1 MPGALRSR
9 ARVPRCVRRRLR
21 PPADTRARPRLL
33 HAHDVRIQRRGDR
46 CEGHDLWRRSLRRL
60 DRGDRRAGDA
70 RHRLRRW
77 GRAAPALARRRAAR
91 SAEHRRLFRLRARRR
106 PQPRPSVAR
115 GAAAARPQ
123 GRHGLRRPLAERAAR
138 SGRAASCG
146 VDGHR
151 RQQPRDGARAGPR
164 RLDRAARRAGRQDL
178 GMNRWRDM
186 YCGAARPDDVGRTI
200 AVAGWVARRRD
211 HGGLIFIDLRDHT
224 GVVQLVVNPERAPDA
239 ASSAHAIRSEF
250 VVHARGE
257 VVARA
262 PDAVNANIATGA
274 VEIQVDE
281 LEVVARSEPLPFQ
294 LDDDNVE
301 EPLRL
306 RYRYLDLRR
315 DRMQRNLRL
324 SATVVRA
331 IRDSMEEQGF
341 IDVWTPTMTLGTP
354 EGARDFL
361 VPVRL
366 QPGKFFALAQSPQ
379 LFKQTF
385 MIGGLDRYY
394 QIATAWRDEDLR
406 ADRQFE
412 FRQLDLE
419 LAFPTREEV
428 LEVLEQVVVAS
439 FEALG
444 RTPPSR
450 PFPRMAYAD
459 AMLRYGSD
467 KPDLRFG
474 LEIQDATAL
483 TRDSQFGVFANA
495 ETVRYLVAPKAFSR
509 GELQKLEDFA
519 KEWGAK
525 GLAYL
530 VYDESGEVRSP
541 IAKFLSEGELEAFRP
556 SPGSTVLFVADSTP
570 MVERVLGALRLHLG
584 QELRLVD
591 ESRDEFH
598 WVLDFPLFL
607 KDEDTG
613 RWTFVH
619 HPFTSP
625 APGHEDLIE
634 SDPGAALSQHYDL
647 IWNGWEQGSGSIRIH
662 RQEIQERVFRAMGMS
677 DEEARAKFGWF
688 VDALR
693 MGAPPHGGFALG
705 IERFLALLAGESTIR
720 EVIAF
725 PKTASG
731 SDPLTGA
738 PAPTTKE
745 RLDELGISVKT
756 PKA

>member
-1 MPGALRSR
+1 
-9 ARVPRCVRRRLR
+9 
-21 PPADTRARPRLL
+21 
-33 HAHDVRIQRRGDR
+33 
-46 CEGHDLWRRSLRRL
+46 
-60 DRGDRRAGDA
+60 
-70 RHRLRRW
+70 
-77 GRAAPALARRRAAR
+77 
-91 SAEHRRLFRLRARRR
+91 
-106 PQPRPSVAR
+106 
-115 GAAAARPQ
+115 
-123 GRHGLRRPLAERAAR
+123 
-138 SGRAASCG
+138 
-146 VDGHR
+146 
-151 RQQPRDGARAGPR
+151 
-164 RLDRAARRAGRQDL
+164 
-178 GMNRWRDM
+178 MNPWRDLHS
-186 YCGAARPDDVGRTI
+186 GEVNPERVGQTVN
-200 AVAGWVARRRD
+200 VAGWVARRRD

-224 GVVQLVVNPERAPDA
+224 GIVQLVINPEHAPEA
-239 ASSAHAIRSEF
+239 ANVAHEIRSEF

-257 VVARA
+257 VARRA
-262 PDAVNANIATGA
+262 PEAVNPNIPTGE
-274 VEIQVDE
+274 VEIQADE
-281 LEVVARSEPLPFQ
+281 LEIVSRSEPLPFQ
-294 LDDDNVE
+294 LDDEGVE
-301 EPLRL
+301 EPTRL

-324 SATVVRA
+324 SATVIAA
-331 IRDSMEEQGF
+331 IRRSMEEQGF
-341 IDVWTPTMTLGTP
+341 VDVWTPSMTLGTP

-394 QIATAWRDEDLR
+394 QIAMCWRDEDLR

-428 LEVLEQVVVAS
+428 LEVLEQIVVAS
-439 FEALG
+439 FEAVG
-444 RTPPSR
+444 RTPPKR
-450 PFPRMAYAD
+450 PFPRMAYAE

-467 KPDLRFG
+467 KPDVRFG
-474 LEIQDATAL
+474 LEIQDATEV
-483 TRDSQFGVFANA
+483 TRGSEFGVFAGA
-495 ETVRYLVAPKAFSR
+495 ETVRYIVAPNAFSR
-509 GELQKLEDFA
+509 GELQRLEEFA
-519 KEWGAK
+519 KEWGAR

-530 VYDESGEVRSP
+530 VFDESGEVRSP
-541 IAKFLSEGELEAFRP
+541 ISKFLSERELETFQSP
-556 SPGSTVLFVADSTP
+556 PGSTVLFVADSTP
-570 MVERVLGALRLHLG
+570 MVERVVGALRLHLG
-584 QELRLVD
+584 QQLELVD
-591 ESRDEFH
+591 ESRDDVL

-625 APGHEDLIE
+625 VEGNEDLIDT
-634 SDPGAALSQHYDL
+634 DPGAALSQHYDL
-647 IWNGWEQGSGSIRIH
+647 IWNGWELGSGSIRVH
-662 RQEIQERVFRAMGMS
+662 RQEIQERVFRAMGMT
-677 DEEARAKFGWF
+677 DEEAQAKFGWF
-688 VDALR
+688 LDALR

-705 IERFLALLAGESTIR
+705 IERFVALFAGESNIR

-745 RLDELGISVKT
+745 RLDELGISLKT

>member
-1 MPGALRSR
+1 
-9 ARVPRCVRRRLR
+9 
-21 PPADTRARPRLL
+21 
-33 HAHDVRIQRRGDR
+33 
-46 CEGHDLWRRSLRRL
+46 
-60 DRGDRRAGDA
+60 
-70 RHRLRRW
+70 
-77 GRAAPALARRRAAR
+77 
-91 SAEHRRLFRLRARRR
+91 
-106 PQPRPSVAR
+106 
-115 GAAAARPQ
+115 
-123 GRHGLRRPLAERAAR
+123 
-138 SGRAASCG
+138 
-146 VDGHR
+146 
-151 RQQPRDGARAGPR
+151 
-164 RLDRAARRAGRQDL
+164 
-178 GMNRWRDM
+178 MNPWRDL
-186 YCGAARPDDVGRTI
+186 YSGEVTPERVGQTVN
-200 AVAGWVARRRD
+200 VAGWVARRRD

-224 GVVQLVVNPERAPDA
+224 GIVQLVINPERAPEA
-239 ASSAHAIRSEF
+239 AKVAHEIRSEF

-257 VVARA
+257 VMRRA
-262 PDAVNANIATGA
+262 PEAVNPNIPTGE

-281 LEVVARSEPLPFQ
+281 LEIVSRSEPLPFQ
-294 LDDDNVE
+294 LDDEGVE
-301 EPLRL
+301 EPTRL

-324 SATVVRA
+324 SATVIAA
-331 IRDSMEEQGF
+331 IRRSMEEQGF
-341 IDVWTPTMTLGTP
+341 IDVWTPSMTMGTP

-366 QPGKFFALAQSPQ
+366 QPGRFFALAQSPQ

-394 QIATAWRDEDLR
+394 QIATCWRDEDLR

-419 LAFPTREEV
+419 LAFPTREDV

-444 RTPPSR
+444 RTPPKR

-467 KPDLRFG
+467 KPDVRFG
-474 LEIQDATAL
+474 LEIQEATDV
-483 TRDSQFGVFANA
+483 TRGSEFGVFAGA
-495 ETVRYLVAPKAFSR
+495 ETVRYIVAPKSFSR
-509 GELQKLEDFA
+509 GELQRLEEFA

-530 VYDESGEVRSP
+530 VFDESGEVRSP
-541 IAKFLSEGELEAFRP
+541 ISKFLSERELEAFQSP
-556 SPGSTVLFVADSTP
+556 PGSTALFVADSTP

-584 QELRLVD
+584 QQLELVD
-591 ESRDEFH
+591 ESRDEVL

-607 KDEDTG
+607 EDEDTG

-625 APGHEDLIE
+625 VEGHEDLIDT
-634 SDPGAALSQHYDL
+634 DPGAALSQHYDL
-647 IWNGWEQGSGSIRIH
+647 IWNGWELGSGSIRVH
-662 RQEIQERVFRAMGMS
+662 RQEIQERVFRAMGMT

-688 VDALR
+688 LDALR

-705 IERFLALLAGESTIR
+705 IERFVALFAGESNIR

-745 RLDELGISVKT
+745 RLDELGISLKT
-756 PKA
+756 PKP

>member
-1 MPGALRSR
+1 
-9 ARVPRCVRRRLR
+9 
-21 PPADTRARPRLL
+21 
-33 HAHDVRIQRRGDR
+33 
-46 CEGHDLWRRSLRRL
+46 
-60 DRGDRRAGDA
+60 
-70 RHRLRRW
+70 
-77 GRAAPALARRRAAR
+77 
-91 SAEHRRLFRLRARRR
+91 
-106 PQPRPSVAR
+106 
-115 GAAAARPQ
+115 
-123 GRHGLRRPLAERAAR
+123 
-138 SGRAASCG
+138 
-146 VDGHR
+146 
-151 RQQPRDGARAGPR
+151 
-164 RLDRAARRAGRQDL
+164 
-178 GMNRWRDM
+178 MNQWRDL
-186 YCGAARPDDVGRTI
+186 YCGEVSPERVGETVS
-200 AVAGWVARRRD
+200 VAGWVARRRD

-224 GVVQLVVNPERAPDA
+224 GIVQLVVNPDHAPETA
-239 ASSAHAIRSEF
+239 NVAHGVRSEF
-250 VVHARGE
+250 VVHARGD
-257 VVARA
+257 VVRRA
-262 PDAVNANIATGA
+262 PEAVNPNIPTGE
-274 VEIQVDE
+274 VEIQVGK
-281 LEVVARSEPLPFQ
+281 LEIVARSEPLPFQ
-294 LDDDNVE
+294 LDDEGVE
-301 EPLRL
+301 EPTRL

-324 SATVVRA
+324 SATVIAA
-331 IRDSMEEQGF
+331 IRCSMEEQGF
-341 IDVWTPTMTLGTP
+341 IDVWTPSMTLGTP

-394 QIATAWRDEDLR
+394 QIATCWRDEDLR

-419 LAFPTREEV
+419 LAFPTREDV
-428 LEVLEQVVVAS
+428 LEVLEEVVVGS

-444 RTPPSR
+444 RQPPSR
-450 PFPRMAYAD
+450 PLPRMAYAD

-467 KPDLRFG
+467 KPDVRFG
-474 LEIQDATAL
+474 LEIHEGTAV
-483 TRDSQFGVFANA
+483 TRGSQFGVFAGA
-495 ETVRYLVAPKAFSR
+495 ETVRYIVAPKAFSR
-509 GELQKLEDFA
+509 GELQKLEEFA

-530 VYDESGEVRSP
+530 VFDESGDVRSP
-541 IAKFLSEGELEAFRP
+541 IAKFLSDEELEAFRAP
-556 SPGSTVLFVADSTP
+556 PGATVLFAADSTP

-584 QELRLVD
+584 QQLELID
-591 ESRDEFH
+591 ETRDELL

-607 KDEDTG
+607 EDEETG

-625 APGHEDLIE
+625 VEGHEDLIDT
-634 SDPGAALSQHYDL
+634 DPAAALSQHYDL
-647 IWNGWEQGSGSIRIH
+647 IWNGWELGSGSIRIH
-662 RQEIQERVFRAMGMS
+662 SQEIQERIFRAMGMS
-677 DEEARAKFGWF
+677 DDEAQAKFGWF
-688 VDALR
+688 LEALR

-705 IERFLALLAGESTIR
+705 IERFVALLAGESNIR

-738 PAPTTKE
+738 PAPATKD

>member
-1 MPGALRSR
+1 
-9 ARVPRCVRRRLR
+9 
-21 PPADTRARPRLL
+21 
-33 HAHDVRIQRRGDR
+33 
-46 CEGHDLWRRSLRRL
+46 
-60 DRGDRRAGDA
+60 
-70 RHRLRRW
+70 
-77 GRAAPALARRRAAR
+77 
-91 SAEHRRLFRLRARRR
+91 
-106 PQPRPSVAR
+106 
-115 GAAAARPQ
+115 
-123 GRHGLRRPLAERAAR
+123 
-138 SGRAASCG
+138 
-146 VDGHR
+146 
-151 RQQPRDGARAGPR
+151 
-164 RLDRAARRAGRQDL
+164 
-178 GMNRWRDM
+178 MNPWRDL
-186 YCGAARPDDVGRTI
+186 YSGEVTPESVGKTVN
-200 AVAGWVARRRD
+200 VAGWVARRRD

-224 GVVQLVVNPERAPDA
+224 GIVQLVINPERAPEA
-239 ASSAHAIRSEF
+239 AKVAHEIRSEF

-257 VVARA
+257 VTRRT
-262 PDAVNANIATGA
+262 PEAVNPNIPTGE
-274 VEIQVDE
+274 VEIQVDQ
-281 LEVVARSEPLPFQ
+281 LEIVSRSEPLPFQ
-294 LDDDNVE
+294 LDDEGVE
-301 EPLRL
+301 EPTRL

-324 SATVVRA
+324 SATVIAA
-331 IRDSMEEQGF
+331 IRRSMEEQGF
-341 IDVWTPTMTLGTP
+341 IDVWTPSMTMGTP

-366 QPGKFFALAQSPQ
+366 QPGRFFALAQSPQ

-394 QIATAWRDEDLR
+394 QIATCWRDEDLR

-419 LAFPTREEV
+419 LAFPTREDV
-428 LEVLEQVVVAS
+428 LEVLEQVVIAS

-444 RTPPSR
+444 RTPPTR
-450 PFPRMAYAD
+450 PFPRMAYAE

-467 KPDLRFG
+467 KPDVRFG
-474 LEIQDATAL
+474 LEIQDATDV
-483 TRDSQFGVFANA
+483 TRGSEFAVFAGA
-495 ETVRYLVAPKAFSR
+495 ETVRHIVAPKSFSR
-509 GELQKLEDFA
+509 GELQRLEEFA

-530 VYDESGEVRSP
+530 VFDESGDVRSP
-541 IAKFLSEGELEAFRP
+541 ISKFLSERELEAFQSP
-556 SPGSTVLFVADSTP
+556 PGSTVLFVADSTP

-584 QELRLVD
+584 QQLELVD
-591 ESRDEFH
+591 ESRDEVL

-625 APGHEDLIE
+625 VEGHEDLIDT
-634 SDPGAALSQHYDL
+634 DPGAALSQHYDL
-647 IWNGWEQGSGSIRIH
+647 IWNGWELGSGSIRVH
-662 RQEIQERVFRAMGMS
+662 RQEIQERVFRAMGMT
-677 DEEARAKFGWF
+677 DEEAREKFGWF
-688 VDALR
+688 LDALR

-705 IERFLALLAGESTIR
+705 IERFVALFAGETNIR

-745 RLDELGISVKT
+745 RLDELGISLKT
-756 PKA
+756 PKP

>member
-1 MPGALRSR
+1 
-9 ARVPRCVRRRLR
+9 
-21 PPADTRARPRLL
+21 
-33 HAHDVRIQRRGDR
+33 
-46 CEGHDLWRRSLRRL
+46 
-60 DRGDRRAGDA
+60 
-70 RHRLRRW
+70 
-77 GRAAPALARRRAAR
+77 
-91 SAEHRRLFRLRARRR
+91 
-106 PQPRPSVAR
+106 
-115 GAAAARPQ
+115 
-123 GRHGLRRPLAERAAR
+123 
-138 SGRAASCG
+138 
-146 VDGHR
+146 
-151 RQQPRDGARAGPR
+151 
-164 RLDRAARRAGRQDL
+164 
-178 GMNRWRDM
+178 MNRWRDL
-186 YCGAARPDDVGRTI
+186 YCGELSPERVGETVS
-200 AVAGWVARRRD
+200 VAGWVARRRD

-224 GVVQLVVNPERAPDA
+224 GIVQLVVNPDQAPEA
-239 ASSAHAIRSEF
+239 AKVAHDVRSEF

-257 VVARA
+257 VVRRA
-262 PDAVNANIATGA
+262 PEAVNPNIPTGE
-274 VEIQVDE
+274 VEIQVGE
-281 LEVVARSEPLPFQ
+281 LEIVARSEPLPFQ
-294 LDDDNVE
+294 LDDEGVE
-301 EPLRL
+301 EPTRL

-324 SATVVRA
+324 SATVIAA
-331 IRDSMEEQGF
+331 IRRSMEEQGF
-341 IDVWTPTMTLGTP
+341 IDVWTPSMTLGTP

-385 MIGGLDRYY
+385 MIGALDRYY
-394 QIATAWRDEDLR
+394 QIATCWRDEDLR

-419 LAFPTREEV
+419 LAFPTREDV
-428 LEVLEQVVVAS
+428 LEVLEEVVVAS

-444 RTPPSR
+444 RQPPSR

-467 KPDLRFG
+467 KPDVRFG
-474 LEIQDATAL
+474 LEIQDATEV
-483 TRDSQFGVFANA
+483 TRGSEFGVFAGA
-495 ETVRYLVAPKAFSR
+495 QTVRYIVVPETFSR

-530 VYDESGEVRSP
+530 VFDESGELRSP
-541 IAKFLSEGELEAFRP
+541 IAKFLSDEEVEAFLTP
-556 SPGSTVLFVADSTP
+556 PGSTVLFVADSTP

-584 QELRLVD
+584 QQLQLID
-591 ESRDEFH
+591 ESRDELL

-607 KDEDTG
+607 EDEDTG

-625 APGHEDLIE
+625 LEGHEDLIDT
-634 SDPGAALSQHYDL
+634 DPGAALSQHYDL
-647 IWNGWEQGSGSIRIH
+647 IWNGWELGSGSIRIH
-662 RQEIQERVFRAMGMS
+662 RQEIQERIFRAMGMT
-677 DEEARAKFGWF
+677 DEEAQAKFGWF
-688 VDALR
+688 LEALR

-705 IERFLALLAGESTIR
+705 IERFVALLAGESNIR

-738 PAPTTKE
+738 PAPATKE